1 VDNLSRD
8 NLKERIRNAPGNDI
22 VSVISEHLD
31 LQRKGSTYVG
41 LCPFHPDTHPSMSV
55 NPNMQIFK
63 CFACG
68 AGGDVFKFLQMRE
81 NLTFPQALERLGL
94 RAGIEVDFR
103 PKRSRDDGG
112 DESLDPNLLLRVNNW
127 AQRYFRKS
135 FCHEETGR
143 TAREYCE
150 QRELTPELAEQ
161 WGLGYCPDSWD
172 DMSKAGLKAGISEQ
186 LLTGAGISVRT
197 KSGTLMDNY
206 KHRLIFPIIDTAGNY
221 IGFGG
226 RTLGDDKRK
235 YVNSPANSIFDKS
248 NSVYGLDKAR
258 HAIVRD
264 KFAVLVEGYTDVIMS
279 HRFGFDN
286 VVAALGTSVT
296 DGQIRLI
303 KRFAGQVV
311 MLLDSDVAGRA
322 AADRALGV
330 CIRQGVDV
338 KAAFV
343 PDGKDPCEFLLS
355 NGADAMREVID
366 SSVDVFDFKWRHLK
380 QEIEADGATV
390 DKHSSTIDFLRFVAE
405 ALASGSIDDISRGL
419 LVRRLAGLTGMG
431 VEQINDRLERLGTN
445 ARRNT
450 VQASENRQ
458 VRSFSPLVNAVDASF
473 WEIVEVLLNAP
484 SNIDSVREYI
494 EPGNIENIHLKKV
507 ITALLKLYDVK
518 GCDFTL
524 ADVLAEIEETD
535 LASYIVKLADE
546 GEKKQFYTER
556 IKSAIDRIKYH
567 RKAASIKTTQA
578 SDSDQFMQ
586 ACKQLKDLHKSNG
599 KNLRLDT
606 LEKW

>member
-1 VDNLSRD
+1 MDNLSRD

-94 RAGIEVDFR
+94 RAGIEVNFR
-103 PKRSRDDGG
+103 PKREPRTAAS
-112 DESLDPNLLLRVNNW
+112 DPNMLLRVNNW
-127 AQRYFRKS
+127 AQRYFRQK
-135 FCHEETGR
+135 FLDKTLGE
-143 TAREYCE
+143 TAREYCR
-150 QRELTPELAEQ
+150 QRELGDELIEQ

-172 DMSKAGLKAGISEQ
+172 DMSKAAMKAGISEN
-186 LLTGAGISVRT
+186 LLIESGISVKT
-197 KSGTLMDNY
+197 KNGTLMDNY
-206 KHRLIFPIIDTAGNY
+206 KHRLIFPIIDTMGNY

-235 YVNSPANSIFDKS
+235 YVNSPANAIFDKS
-248 NSVYGLDKAR
+248 NCVYGLDKAR
-258 HAIVRD
+258 HAVVRD

-279 HRFGFDN
+279 HHFGFDN

-311 MLLDSDVAGRA
+311 MLLDSDIAGRA
-322 AADRALGV
+322 AADRALSV

-355 NGADAMREVID
+355 AGEDAMRDVID
-366 SSVDVFDFKWRHLK
+366 GAVDVFDFKWRHLK
-380 QEIEADGATV
+380 EEIEADGSTV
-390 DKHSSTIDFLRFVAE
+390 EKHSSTVDFLRFVAE
-405 ALASGSIDDISRGL
+405 ALAAGSIDDISRGL
-419 LVRRLAGLTGMG
+419 LVRRLAGLTGMS
-431 VEQINDRLERLGTN
+431 VEQINTRLERLSGN
-445 ARRNT
+445 AGRNM

-458 VRSFSPLVNAVDASF
+458 VKSFKPGNSAMEKAV
-473 WEIVEVLLNAP
+473 WEIVEVIINAP
-484 SNIDSVREYI
+484 SNIDSIREYI
-494 EPGNIENIHLKKV
+494 EPGKLDDIYLKEV
-507 ITALLKLYDVK
+507 TAALLKLYDAK

-524 ADVLAEIEETD
+524 ADLLAEIEETE
-535 LASYIVKLADE
+535 LASFLVKLADE

-556 IKSAIDRIKYH
+556 IHSAVELIKYNRKAEAIKSA
-567 RKAASIKTTQA
+567 QA

-586 ACKQLKDLHKSNG
+586 AIKELKDLHKSNG

-606 LEKW
+606 LDKW